1 MKHKIRQHDT
11 PISFKGMLG
20 RMYMTGKDY
29 VTLVF
34 DGLGTPPITLNN
46 FELEQVLNKSLF
58 FVQDKQPAN
67 IAIGNLSPTELIEQ
81 QRRNAYL
88 NAVKENGCTVGGKLL
103 RERVICEVS
112 TKIDDSDPPCISTLG
127 KWAKIEN
134 QIVGGVTAKHK
145 LKKKR
150 KGKFDEEI
158 ISIALM
164 VTDEH
169 ILQEVPKSIQYAYDK
184 FRGKLK
190 GLFDKVPCLETFR
203 TWITDLIPPD
213 ALIKTQ
219 NNRNERR
226 KAMRNAIAKYVT
238 QHPLQRVE
246 ADGVYIPV
254 GVVDDE
260 GNYLDGVTIIIL
272 LDVYTRSVLG
282 YELQI
287 GRGEPSSTIISAI
300 RHSICPKKHGSFH
313 TFNDSLWLAFGVPE
327 LLVLDGGSGFTSIE
341 SISYVNNYCGTKIE
355 VLQSASPWLKPYIER
370 LNLGV
375 KNDFAISLP
384 GYVGNIKEQQK
395 QSMTMK
401 QKAVLTIDEFRRAF
415 EGWVVDQYHNTPHS
429 GLKQKTP
436 NQAWQEAINE
446 GFIPEIPVDMDR
458 VQLPAGKTCTRKVS
472 GDVFHQGVVIN
483 NIRYNDDAGEL
494 KNIAMQLAQQ
504 NEEPTVQ
511 CYYSITDVSAISVLN
526 PFTQDVF
533 LVTTID
539 PTIYKGMSLAE
550 YQAKEVKTYSKKGFG
565 HKRGVDEN
573 PEIIAANA
581 RLAKKEKQKRSIRS
595 RPARTHELENKINA
609 LNDDNREDNSKIPSP
624 TETNGSDDYNPN
636 DVSGHDES

>member
-1 MKHKIRQHDT
+1 MKQKIRQHDT
-11 PISFKGMLG
+11 PIMFNGMLG
-20 RMYMTGKDY
+20 RMYLAGKDY
-29 VTLVF
+29 VTLTF
-34 DGLGTPPITLNN
+34 DGLGIAPISLTNV
-46 FELEQVLNKSLF
+46 ELGQAINTSLF
-58 FVQDKQPAN
+58 FVQDKQAAN

-103 RERVICEVS
+103 RERVISEVS
-112 TKIDDSDPPCISTLG
+112 TKIEDSDPPCISTLG

-150 KGKFDEEI
+150 QGKFDEEI

-203 TWITDLIPPD
+203 KWITELIAPD
-213 ALIKTQ
+213 ILIKTQ
-219 NNRNERR
+219 NNRSERR

-238 QHPLQRVE
+238 TRPLQRVE

-254 GVVDDE
+254 GIVDDE
-260 GNYLDGVTIIIL
+260 DNYLGGVTIIIL
-272 LDVYTRSVLG
+272 IDVHTRSILG

-300 RHSICPKKHGSFH
+300 RHSICPKDPGTFHSFI
-313 TFNDSLWLAFGVPE
+313 DSPWLAFGVPE
-327 LLVLDGGSGFTSIE
+327 LIVLDGGSGFTSIE
-341 SISYVNNYCGTKIE
+341 TISYVEHYCGSYLG

-375 KNDFAISLP
+375 KNDFAIALP
-384 GYVGNIKEQQK
+384 GYVGNIKEQKK

-415 EGWVVDQYHNTPHS
+415 EAWVVDQYHNTEHS

-436 NQAWQEAINE
+436 NQAWQEAIN
-446 GFIPEIPVDMDR
+446 GIFIPEIPVDMER
-458 VQLPAGKTCTRKVS
+458 VKLPAGQSCIRKVS
-472 GDVFHQGVVIN
+472 GDVYHQGVVIN
-483 NIRYNDDAGEL
+483 NIRYNDDDGEL
-494 KNIAMQLAQQ
+494 KKVAMQLAQNNQ
-504 NEEPTVQ
+504 ETTVH
-511 CYYSITDVSAISVLN
+511 CYYSTSDISAITVLN

-539 PTIYKGMSLAE
+539 PSIYKGMSLAE
-550 YQAKEVKTYSKKGFG
+550 YQAKEVKTYKDKGYG
-565 HKRGVDEN
+565 HKRGVDTN
-573 PEIIAANA
+573 PEIMAAIG
-581 RLAKKEKQKRSIRS
+581 RLDQKEKQKDSTRA
-595 RPARTHELENKINA
+595 RPAKPHEIENKINA
-609 LNDDNREDNSKIPSP
+609 LNDANREENSKDTSP
-624 TETNGSDDYNPN
+624 KTVDGLDEYDPN